1 MQVTNI
7 SVIYFI
13 FRLILLVVGAL
24 NGYYLSKK
32 SKKKSVWGF
41 YPVIGVYTLYSGLR
55 WGRGTDYNLYYW
67 VYEDINNGISRE
79 DYEPLFELMVKI
91 GGWLGLSW
99 QGFVVFMSFFLIF
112 AWCFFLKDYKQ
123 YLLIGLPFLCL
134 NLTFAENF
142 MRWSLGFSFI
152 LIGLSYILNRGDYK
166 KYVIFCLMAFFIHY
180 GLILNILLFTGIYFI
195 KKPFS
200 PLLFF
205 LIYVGGIM
213 LFSASF
219 FTNFID
225 LVQQANLGTRF
236 ITYQANAAMW
246 LDPEDQKEQGDFS
259 YYNILATL
267 FFILSANKM
276 IKKKPKWL
284 YIYNLSL
291 IACVGY
297 PISQKLELLIRME
310 DIIYIFRT
318 VLLGFVILDVL
329 KNKKYYGR
337 LMYMFAVL
345 FLIYNLYSYT
355 IRASFM
361 FSDPLY
367 YIWDAHGRRTL
378 F

>member
-1 MQVTNI
+1 
-7 SVIYFI
+7 
-13 FRLILLVVGAL
+13 
-24 NGYYLSKK
+24 
-32 SKKKSVWGF
+32 
-41 YPVIGVYTLYSGLR
+41 
-55 WGRGTDYNLYYW
+55 
-67 VYEDINNGISRE
+67 
-79 DYEPLFELMVKI
+79 
-91 GGWLGLSW
+91 
-99 QGFVVFMSFFLIF
+99 
-112 AWCFFLKDYKQ
+112 
-123 YLLIGLPFLCL
+123 
-134 NLTFAENF
+134 
-142 MRWSLGFSFI
+142 
-152 LIGLSYILNRGDYK
+152 
-166 KYVIFCLMAFFIHY
+166 
-180 GLILNILLFTGIYFI
+180 
-195 KKPFS
+195 
-200 PLLFF
+200 
-205 LIYVGGIM
+205 M

-246 LDPEDQKEQGDFS
+246 LDPEEQKVQGDFS
-259 YYNILATL
+259 YFNILATL

-329 KNKKYYGR
+329 KNKRYYGR